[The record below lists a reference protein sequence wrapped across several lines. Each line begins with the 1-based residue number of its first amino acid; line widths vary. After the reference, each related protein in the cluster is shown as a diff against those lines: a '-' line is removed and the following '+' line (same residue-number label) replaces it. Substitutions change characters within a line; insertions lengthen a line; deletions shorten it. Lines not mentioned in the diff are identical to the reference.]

1 MENGTDYQL
10 STSVN
15 EGILEIVI
23 TGEVTEDAVKK
34 LQNEVFVI
42 VKSINSRFLIVDVR
56 ALKGRFGFT
65 EAYYPVRS
73 YSPDTARVNTAIVD
87 IEENAA
93 YESFHEN
100 TAKNVGRSLKW
111 FTDIDAARAWLKSMQ
126 RESSGSARNSG

>member
-15 EGILEIVI
+15 ERIIEIVI
-23 TGEVTEDAVKK
+23 TGEITEDAVKN
-34 LQNEVFVI
+34 LQNEVFAI
-42 VKSINSRFLIVDVR
+42 VKSINARDLIVDVR

-65 EAYYPVRS
+65 EAYYRVRS
-73 YSPDTARVNTAIVD
+73 YSPDTARVNTAVVD

-93 YESFHEN
+93 FESFHET

-111 FTDIDAARAWLKSMQ
+111 FTDIDAARAWLKGMQ
-126 RESSGSARNSG
+126 RERSGSARDSG